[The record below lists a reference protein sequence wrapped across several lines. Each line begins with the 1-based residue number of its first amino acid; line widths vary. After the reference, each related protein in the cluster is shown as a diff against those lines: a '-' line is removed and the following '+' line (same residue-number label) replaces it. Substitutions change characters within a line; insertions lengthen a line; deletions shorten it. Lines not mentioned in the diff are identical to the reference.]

1 MKPRLPD
8 SPIPCAARPI
18 AAQVPNQG
26 VETRKI
32 WASTVTMKSA
42 RLTAAVA
49 SALRKLLASPP
60 QDPAAQAGEA
70 INAPAAMML
79 ASAAAI
85 SVATVAI
92 TPGLRNTEPIIEPA
106 VAAAKNSPTMARD
119 NRVLAME
126 IARAILPRSH
136 MDQSSGMLVAPWT
149 MLADA
154 FSAACLLEQPA
165 PHLEYERGRSLPR
178 R

>member
-1 MKPRLPD
+1 MSSATNQITRAMLRALAVAAVWRAVLTVVGAGADVRGFSEKGGGGGVARQDTKDGTNVAMKPRLPD

-26 VETRKI
+26 VDTRKI

-42 RLTAAVA
+42 KLTAAVA

-92 TPGLRNTEPIIEPA
+92 TPGWRT
-106 VAAAKNSPTMARD
+106 
-119 NRVLAME
+119 
-126 IARAILPRSH
+126 
-136 MDQSSGMLVAPWT
+136 
-149 MLADA
+149 
-154 FSAACLLEQPA
+154 
-165 PHLEYERGRSLPR
+165 
-178 R
+178 